1 MEGIEIN
8 NRIWV
13 EKEGKPFLGDG
24 RITLLENIDQEGS
37 INKAAKSLGMSYK
50 RAWQLINAIN
60 DLADE
65 PVVVRTTGGSGG
77 GGTQLTQKGKKVIVE
92 FRRIDEMCKRILKD
106 ELKKCC
112 F

>member
-1 MEGIEIN
+1 MNEFKIN
-8 NRIWV
+8 NRIWI
-13 EKEGKPFLGDG
+13 EKNGKPFLGDG
-24 RITLLENIDQEGS
+24 RITLLESIDQAGS

-60 DLADE
+60 NLADE
-65 PVVVRTTGGSGG
+65 PIVLRTIGGSGG
-77 GGTQLTQKGKKVIVE
+77 GGTELTSKGKKVIVE
-92 FRRIDEMCKRILKD
+92 FRRIDKMCQDILEK